1 MHISLGPLLY
11 CWQKQQVTDFYQQV
25 AASQIPL
32 VYLGEAVCSR
42 RRELKWGDYL
52 ELAQMLKQAGKKVVI
67 STLALIE
74 APSEYTELKR
84 QVDNGEFMV
93 EANDMAAVYLAN
105 EHKLPFVCGA
115 SINNYNRASLDI
127 LQRFGMQR
135 FVMPVELS
143 KAWLSQVIQQKPS
156 FEVEV
161 LGHGYLPLAHSAR
174 CFTARH
180 KQLTKD
186 HCETVCRE
194 YSKGLLAQTQEQQP
208 LLRLNGIQTQSA
220 SCLDLRSEITTMAK
234 MGIDVFRVSPSSFNC
249 ITTANALV
257 DAINTPENAQNF
269 AIGSDANLETTQCNG
284 YWFGEAGLA
293 VHANPKPD
301 SEPELGP
308 KHEPELNL
316 SENRSGKH
324 NLNLSQRRS

>member
-1 MHISLGPLLY
+1 MNISLGPLLY
-11 CWQKQQVTDFYQQV
+11 CWQKQQVSDFYQQV
-25 AASQIPL
+25 AASNIPL

-52 ELAQMLKQAGKKVVI
+52 ELAQMLKQAGKDVVI

-84 QVDNGEFMV
+84 QVDNGEFII
-93 EANDMAAVYLAN
+93 EANDMAAVYLAK

-127 LQRFGMQR
+127 LARFGMQR
-135 FVMPVELS
+135 FVMPIELS
-143 KAWLSQVIQQKPS
+143 KAWLGQVIQDKPA

-186 HCETVCRE
+186 SCETICRQ

-220 SCLDLRSEITTMAK
+220 ACLDLRSELADMEQ
-234 MGIDVFRVSPSSFNC
+234 MGVDVFRVSPSSMEC
-249 ITTANALV
+249 IANASALV
-257 DAINTPENAQNF
+257 DSINTPSALQSNTVPLSAE
-269 AIGSDANLETTQCNG
+269 QCNG
-284 YWFGEAGLA
+284 YWFGEAGLTMQ
-293 VHANPKPD
+293 
-301 SEPELGP
+301 LG
-308 KHEPELNL
+308 E
-316 SENRSGKH
+316 
-324 NLNLSQRRS
+324 

>member
-52 ELAQMLKQAGKKVVI
+52 ELAQMLKQAGKEVVI

-194 YSKGLLAQTQEQQP
+194 YSKGLVAQTQEQQP

-234 MGIDVFRVSPSSFNC
+234 MGVDVFRVSPSSFDC

-257 DAINTPENAQNF
+257 DAINTPENAQHF
-269 AIGSDANLETTQCNG
+269 AISSDANLETTQCNG

-293 VHANPKPD
+293 VHANP
-301 SEPELGP
+301 
-308 KHEPELNL
+308 
-316 SENRSGKH
+316 
-324 NLNLSQRRS
+324 

>member
-1 MHISLGPLLY
+1 MKISLGPLLY
-11 CWQKQQVTDFYQQV
+11 CWEKQQVIDFYQQV
-25 AASQIPL
+25 ANSQIPL

-52 ELAQMLKQAGKKVVI
+52 ELAKMLKSAGKDVVL

-84 QVDNGEFMV
+84 QVDNGEFMI
-93 EANDMAAVYLAN
+93 EANDMAAVYLAK
-105 EHKLPFVCGA
+105 EHKQPFVCGA

-127 LQRFGMQR
+127 LQRLGMQR

-143 KAWLSQVIQQKPS
+143 KTWLSQVVDKKPS

-180 KQLTKD
+180 SQLAKD
-186 HCETVCRE
+186 SCETVCRQ
-194 YSKGLLAQTQEQQP
+194 YSKGLLAQTQEAQP

-220 SCLDLRSEITTMAK
+220 SCVDLRSEISAMVK
-234 MGIDVFRVSPSSFNC
+234 IGVDVFRVSPSSLAC
-249 ITTANALV
+249 IAKADALV
-257 DAINTPENAQNF
+257 EALNSGAMDAQYPL
-269 AIGSDANLETTQCNG
+269 SDEHCNG
-284 YWFGEAGLA
+284 YWFGEAGL
-293 VHANPKPD
+293 K
-301 SEPELGP
+301 S
-308 KHEPELNL
+308 L
-316 SENRSGKH
+316 S
-324 NLNLSQRRS
+324 

>member
-1 MHISLGPLLY
+1 MNISLGPLLY
-11 CWQKQQVTDFYQQV
+11 CWQKQQVSDFYQQV
-25 AASQIPL
+25 AASNIPL

-52 ELAQMLKQAGKKVVI
+52 ELAQMLKQAGKDVVI

-84 QVDNGEFMV
+84 QVDNGEFII
-93 EANDMAAVYLAN
+93 EANDMAAVYLAK

-127 LQRFGMQR
+127 LARFGMQR
-135 FVMPVELS
+135 FVMPIELS
-143 KAWLSQVIQQKPS
+143 KAWLGQVIQDKPA

-186 HCETVCRE
+186 SCETICRQ

-220 SCLDLRSEITTMAK
+220 ACLDLRSELADMEQ
-234 MGIDVFRVSPSSFNC
+234 MGVDVFRVSPSSMEC
-249 ITTANALV
+249 IANASALV
-257 DAINTPENAQNF
+257 DSINTPSALQSNTVPLSAE
-269 AIGSDANLETTQCNG
+269 QCNG
-284 YWFGEAGLA
+284 YWFGEAGLTMQ
-293 VHANPKPD
+293 
-301 SEPELGP
+301 
-308 KHEPELNL
+308 L
-316 SENRSGKH
+316 SE
-324 NLNLSQRRS
+324 

>member
-52 ELAQMLKQAGKKVVI
+52 ELAQMLKQAGKEVVI

-194 YSKGLLAQTQEQQP
+194 YSKGLLAQTQELQP

-234 MGIDVFRVSPSSFNC
+234 MGIDVFRVSPSSFDC

-257 DAINTPENAQNF
+257 DAINTPENAQHF
-269 AIGSDANLETTQCNG
+269 AISSDVNLETTQCNG

-293 VHANPKPD
+293 VHANP
-301 SEPELGP
+301 
-308 KHEPELNL
+308 
-316 SENRSGKH
+316 
-324 NLNLSQRRS
+324 

>member
-52 ELAQMLKQAGKKVVI
+52 ELAQMLKQAGKEVVI

-105 EHKLPFVCGA
+105 KHKLPFVCGA

-143 KAWLSQVIQQKPS
+143 KASLSQVIQQKPS

-194 YSKGLLAQTQEQQP
+194 YSKGLLAQTQELQP

-234 MGIDVFRVSPSSFNC
+234 MGIDVFRVSPSSFDC

-257 DAINTPENAQNF
+257 DAINTPENAQHF
-269 AIGSDANLETTQCNG
+269 AISSDANLETTQCNG

-293 VHANPKPD
+293 VHAN
-301 SEPELGP
+301 S
-308 KHEPELNL
+308 
-316 SENRSGKH
+316 
-324 NLNLSQRRS
+324 

>member
-234 MGIDVFRVSPSSFNC
+234 MGVDVFRVSPSSLDC
-249 ITTANALV
+249 ITTANTLV
-257 DAINTPENAQNF
+257 DAINTPENAQDF

-293 VHANPKPD
+293 VHANP
-301 SEPELGP
+301 
-308 KHEPELNL
+308 
-316 SENRSGKH
+316 
-324 NLNLSQRRS
+324 

>member
-1 MHISLGPLLY
+1 MQISLGPLLY

-52 ELAQMLKQAGKKVVI
+52 ELAQMLKQAGKEVVI

-234 MGIDVFRVSPSSFNC
+234 MGIDVFRVSPSSFDC

-257 DAINTPENAQNF
+257 DAINTPENAQHF
-269 AIGSDANLETTQCNG
+269 AISSDANLERTQCNG

-293 VHANPKPD
+293 VHANP
-301 SEPELGP
+301 
-308 KHEPELNL
+308 
-316 SENRSGKH
+316 
-324 NLNLSQRRS
+324 

>member
-1 MHISLGPLLY
+1 MNISLGPLLY
-11 CWQKQQVTDFYQQV
+11 CWQKQQVIDFYQQV
-25 AASQIPL
+25 STSQIPL

-52 ELAQMLKQAGKKVVI
+52 ALAQMLKQAGKEVVI

-74 APSEYTELKR
+74 APSEYAELKR
-84 QVDNGEFMV
+84 QVENGEFMV
-93 EANDMAAVYLAN
+93 EANDMAAVYLAQ

-143 KAWLSQVIQQKPS
+143 RTWLSQVIQEKPS

-186 HCETVCRE
+186 SCETICRQ

-220 SCLDLRSEITTMAK
+220 HCLDLRSEIATMAK
-234 MGIDVFRVSPSSFNC
+234 MGVDVFRVSPSSMEC
-249 ITTANALV
+249 ITMADTLVTALKA
-257 DAINTPENAQNF
+257 PELSPYFPMSA
-269 AIGSDANLETTQCNG
+269 EQCNG
-284 YWFGEAGLA
+284 YWFGEAGVA
-293 VHANPKPD
+293 IHI
-301 SEPELGP
+301 S
-308 KHEPELNL
+308 
-316 SENRSGKH
+316 
-324 NLNLSQRRS
+324 

>member
-1 MHISLGPLLY
+1 MNISLGPLLY
-11 CWQKQQVTDFYQQV
+11 CWQKQQVSDFYQHV
-25 AASQIPL
+25 AASNIPL

-42 RRELKWGDYL
+42 RRELKWSDYL
-52 ELAQMLKQAGKKVVI
+52 ELAQMLKQAGKDVVI

-84 QVDNGEFMV
+84 QVDNGEFII
-93 EANDMAAVYLAN
+93 EANDMAAVYLAK

-127 LQRFGMQR
+127 LARFGMQR
-135 FVMPVELS
+135 FVMPIELS
-143 KAWLSQVIQQKPS
+143 KAWLSQVIQDKPA

-186 HCETVCRE
+186 SCETICRQ

-220 SCLDLRSEITTMAK
+220 ACLDLRSELAAMAQ
-234 MGIDVFRVSPSSFNC
+234 MGVDVFRVSPSGVEC
-249 ITTANALV
+249 IAKASALV
-257 DAINTPENAQNF
+257 DSINTPSALQSNTVPLSAE
-269 AIGSDANLETTQCNG
+269 QCNG
-284 YWFGEAGLA
+284 YWFGEAGLTMQ
-293 VHANPKPD
+293 
-301 SEPELGP
+301 
-308 KHEPELNL
+308 L
-316 SENRSGKH
+316 SE
-324 NLNLSQRRS
+324 

>member
-1 MHISLGPLLY
+1 MRISLGPLLY
-11 CWQKQQVTDFYQQV
+11 CWQKQQVMAFYQQV

-42 RRELKWGDYL
+42 RRELKWGDYF
-52 ELAQMLKQAGKKVVI
+52 ELAQMLKQAGKEVVI

-74 APSEYTELKR
+74 ASSEYTELKR
-84 QVDNGEFMV
+84 QVDNGEFMI
-93 EANDMAAVYLAN
+93 EANDMAAVYLAK

-127 LQRFGMQR
+127 LHGFGMQR

-143 KAWLSQVIQQKPS
+143 KAWLQQVIQNKPT

-161 LGHGYLPLAHSAR
+161 FGHGYLPLAHSAR

-186 HCETVCRE
+186 SCETICRQ
-194 YSKGLLAQTQEQQP
+194 YSKGLLAQTQEMQP

-220 SCLDLRSEITTMAK
+220 ACLDLSSEIAAMNTM
-234 MGIDVFRVSPSSFNC
+234 GVDVFRVSPSGTESIVRAESLIEALNMPEM
-249 ITTANALV
+249 ALNAP
-257 DAINTPENAQNF
+257 IKGE
-269 AIGSDANLETTQCNG
+269 QCDG
-284 YWFGEAGLA
+284 YWFSEAGLTIH
-293 VHANPKPD
+293 HAT
-301 SEPELGP
+301 
-308 KHEPELNL
+308 
-316 SENRSGKH
+316 
-324 NLNLSQRRS
+324 

>member
-1 MHISLGPLLY
+1 MNISLGPLLY
-11 CWQKQQVTDFYQQV
+11 CWQKQQVIDFYQQV
-25 AASQIPL
+25 STSRIPL

-52 ELAQMLKQAGKKVVI
+52 ALAQMLKQAGKEVVI

-74 APSEYTELKR
+74 APSEYAELKR
-84 QVDNGEFMV
+84 QVDNGEFIV
-93 EANDMAAVYLAN
+93 EANDMAAVYLAQ

-127 LQRFGMQR
+127 LQRIGMKR

-143 KAWLSQVIQQKPS
+143 KAWLNQVIQEKPA

-186 HCETVCRE
+186 SCETVCRQ

-220 SCLDLRSEITTMAK
+220 HCLDLRGEIATMAK
-234 MGIDVFRVSPSSFNC
+234 MGVDIFRVSPSSMEC
-249 ITTANALV
+249 ITMADALV
-257 DAINTPENAQNF
+257 DTLNAPESPPHFPMSA
-269 AIGSDANLETTQCNG
+269 EQCNG
-284 YWFGEAGLA
+284 YWFGEAGVA
-293 VHANPKPD
+293 IHI
-301 SEPELGP
+301 S
-308 KHEPELNL
+308 
-316 SENRSGKH
+316 
-324 NLNLSQRRS
+324 

>member
-1 MHISLGPLLY
+1 MNISLGPLLY
-11 CWQKQQVTDFYQQV
+11 CWQKQQVSDFYQHV
-25 AASQIPL
+25 AASNIPL

-42 RRELKWGDYL
+42 RRELKWSDYL
-52 ELAQMLKQAGKKVVI
+52 ELAQMLKQAGKDVVI

-84 QVDNGEFMV
+84 QVDNGEFII
-93 EANDMAAVYLAN
+93 EANDMAAVYLAK

-127 LQRFGMQR
+127 LARFGMQR
-135 FVMPVELS
+135 FVMPIELS
-143 KAWLSQVIQQKPS
+143 KAWLSQVIQDKPA

-186 HCETVCRE
+186 SCETICRQ

-220 SCLDLRSEITTMAK
+220 ACLDLRSELAAMAQ
-234 MGIDVFRVSPSSFNC
+234 MGVDVFRVSPSGVEC
-249 ITTANALV
+249 IAKASALV
-257 DAINTPENAQNF
+257 DSINTPSALQSNTVQLSAE
-269 AIGSDANLETTQCNG
+269 QCNG
-284 YWFGEAGLA
+284 YWFGEAGLTMQ
-293 VHANPKPD
+293 
-301 SEPELGP
+301 
-308 KHEPELNL
+308 L
-316 SENRSGKH
+316 SE
-324 NLNLSQRRS
+324 

>member
-1 MHISLGPLLY
+1 MNISLGPLLY
-11 CWQKQQVTDFYQQV
+11 CWQKQQVIDFYQQV
-25 AASQIPL
+25 ATSHIPL

-52 ELAQMLKQAGKKVVI
+52 ELAQMLKQAGKEVVL

-74 APSEYTELKR
+74 SPSEYAELKR
-84 QVDNGEFMV
+84 QVENGEFIV
-93 EANDMAAVYLAN
+93 EANDMAAVYLAQ

-127 LQRFGMQR
+127 LQRFGMKR

-143 KAWLSQVIQQKPS
+143 KSWLSQVIQEKPI

-186 HCETVCRE
+186 SCQTVCRQ

-220 SCLDLRSEITTMAK
+220 HCLDLRGEMASMAK
-234 MGIDVFRVSPSSFNC
+234 MGVDVFRVSPSSMEC
-249 ITTANALV
+249 IAMADNLV
-257 DAINTPENAQNF
+257 DALKAPESLPYFPLNA
-269 AIGSDANLETTQCNG
+269 EQCNG
-284 YWFGEAGLA
+284 YWFGEAGVA
-293 VHANPKPD
+293 IHI
-301 SEPELGP
+301 S
-308 KHEPELNL
+308 
-316 SENRSGKH
+316 
-324 NLNLSQRRS
+324 

>member
-11 CWQKQQVTDFYQQV
+11 CWQKQQVSDFYQQV

-52 ELAQMLKQAGKKVVI
+52 ELAQMLKQAGKEVVI

-234 MGIDVFRVSPSSFNC
+234 MGVDVFRVSPSSLDC
-249 ITTANALV
+249 IATANALV
-257 DAINTPENAQNF
+257 DAINTPENAQDL

-293 VHANPKPD
+293 VHANP
-301 SEPELGP
+301 
-308 KHEPELNL
+308 
-316 SENRSGKH
+316 
-324 NLNLSQRRS
+324 